1 VSWFRRS
8 PPPPTLPARAL
19 AGARA
24 GLVAT
29 VPMSGVMLAARRLGI
44 MQRRQPPEVMVD
56 EAAGAAGADA
66 DRGTVQAV
74 AVAAHFA
81 FGAAAGALFGSL
93 ARGSMPARV
102 AEGVGFGLLVWQ
114 VSYRGWIPRV
124 GFMPHADHDEP
135 GRRSTMFVAHV
146 VYGATLGALASPS

>member
-1 VSWFRRS
+1 
-8 PPPPTLPARAL
+8 
-19 AGARA
+19 
-24 GLVAT
+24 
-29 VPMSGVMLAARRLGI
+29 MLAARRLGI
-44 MQRRQPPEVMVD
+44 MQRRQPPEVIVD
-56 EAAGAAGADA
+56 EAVGAAGADA

-93 ARGSMPARV
+93 ARDPCRPGSR
-102 AEGVGFGLLVWQ
+102 GVGFGLLVWQ

-124 GFMPHADHDEP
+124 GSMPHADRDEP
-135 GRRSTMFVAHV
+135 GRRSTMFAAHV